1 MMRYMDIPMFKL
13 IMFYALYVAVFFFI
27 YVASNSIAGAK
38 TLHTERWYQ
47 EQHCNGIVEYRLP
60 DRTRVDCLLE
70 EYAVEYDFGR
80 KWAEAIGQSLHYGRM
95 TERKPGI
102 VLIMESPKDVR
113 YYKRL
118 MDNITYYELP
128 ITVWQYGKEGTK

>member
-1 MMRYMDIPMFKL
+1 MHDKMKWIGIALL
-13 IMFYALYVAVFFFI
+13 ICACSSP
-27 YVASNSIAGAK
+27 ASAK
-38 TLHTERWYQ
+38 RLHKERWYQ
-47 EQHCNGIVEYRLP
+47 DKGCTGVTEYRLA

-70 EYAVEYDFGR
+70 EYAIEYDFAN

-95 TERKPGI
+95 TQRKAGI

-118 MDNITYYELP
+118 MDNIRFYDLP
-128 ITVWQYGKEGTK
+128 ITVWKTGRDVPPSKAELSSVR